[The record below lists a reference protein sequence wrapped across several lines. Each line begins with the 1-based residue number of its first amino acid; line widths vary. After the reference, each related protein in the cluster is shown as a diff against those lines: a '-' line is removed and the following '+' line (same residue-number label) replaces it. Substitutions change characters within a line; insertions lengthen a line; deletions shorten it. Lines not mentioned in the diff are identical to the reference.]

1 MRTSILIMAT
11 VVGVLV
17 EVPVMLL
24 LVKVVNTTSTS
35 FAHNQDGS
43 CCPANTIL
51 KKDTAEGVI

>member
-1 MRTSILIMAT
+1 MAT

-24 LVKVVNTTSTS
+24 LVKIVNATSTS

-51 KKDTAEGVI
+51 NEDSAEGIA